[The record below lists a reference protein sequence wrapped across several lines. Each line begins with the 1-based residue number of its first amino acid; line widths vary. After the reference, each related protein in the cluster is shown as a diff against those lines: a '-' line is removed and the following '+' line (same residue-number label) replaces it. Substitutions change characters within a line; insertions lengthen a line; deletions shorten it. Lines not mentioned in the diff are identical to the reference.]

1 MARDA
6 IKYFS
11 EQWYRYPYSHATT
24 VEGPIEGMEYP
35 MLTFVAE
42 QSARARTSSGCSR
55 TSSATSGSR

>member
-11 EQWYRYPYSHATT
+11 EQWYPYPYSHATT

-35 MLTFVAE
+35 DAHLRAQQPVARGPR
-42 QSARARTSSGCSR
+42 SGRSPTSSG
-55 TSSATSGSR
+55 TSGSR